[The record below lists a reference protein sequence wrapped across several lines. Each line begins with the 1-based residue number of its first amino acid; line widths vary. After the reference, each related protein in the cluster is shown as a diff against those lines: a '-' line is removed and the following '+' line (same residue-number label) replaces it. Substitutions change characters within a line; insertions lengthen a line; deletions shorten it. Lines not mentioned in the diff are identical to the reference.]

1 MHSERGERVWS
12 GLVQEENGRECV
24 WLFSFFFSFS
34 FLFFFI
40 FFFFLSF
47 LSQRE
52 GEEEEKKR
60 EKEKKVRGEESN
72 GILFF
77 VFCFLSEHR
86 FIALFLCGR
95 KKKDFSRFF
104 FFFSIFLSSIWD

>member
-34 FLFFFI
+34 FFFFFI
-40 FFFFLSF
+40 FFFFF
-47 LSQRE
+47 LSCHRE
-52 GEEEEKKR
+52 REKKKKKKR

-77 VFCFLSEHR
+77 VFFLNT
-86 FIALFLCGR
+86 ALLLSSFVGER
-95 KKKDFSRFF
+95 KKIFLG
-104 FFFSIFLSSIWD
+104 FFSSSQFF